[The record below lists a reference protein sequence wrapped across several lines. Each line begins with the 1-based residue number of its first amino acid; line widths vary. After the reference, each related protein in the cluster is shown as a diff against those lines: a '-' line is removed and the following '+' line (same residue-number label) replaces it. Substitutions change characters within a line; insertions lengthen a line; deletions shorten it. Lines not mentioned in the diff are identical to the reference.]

1 MHEGLVVILS
11 FVLLGITVGLRS
23 MTAMAVLCWFAWL
36 QLLPQHGW
44 AFWVGSLVAV
54 IVFTV
59 AAVGEYVA
67 DTLPQTPSRTAPVG
81 LGARIAF
88 GALVG
93 ALAAHGVVEP
103 VAGGILF
110 GVVGA
115 VIGTY
120 GGHRVRVY
128 WSKALGWDLPVA
140 LAESGIALALAVY
153 GCWELHQVLQ
163 SILSMLPKA
172 GQ

>member
-1 MHEGLVVILS
+1 MILWY
-11 FVLLGITVGLRS
+11 VLLGITVGLRS
-23 MTAMAVLCWFAWL
+23 MTAIAVLCWFAWL
-36 QLLPQHGW
+36 RLLPQHGW

-81 LGARIAF
+81 LGARIVF

-93 ALAAHGVVEP
+93 ALAARGVFEP
-103 VAGGILF
+103 VAGGIIF
-110 GVVGA
+110 GVIGA
-115 VIGTY
+115 LIGTY
-120 GGHRVRVY
+120 GGHRVRMY
-128 WSKALGWDLPVA
+128 WSKALGRDLPAA
-140 LAESGIALALAVY
+140 LTESALALALAVFT
-153 GCWELHQVLQ
+153 CWQLEQTVV
-163 SILSMLPKA
+163 SILSVLPRA